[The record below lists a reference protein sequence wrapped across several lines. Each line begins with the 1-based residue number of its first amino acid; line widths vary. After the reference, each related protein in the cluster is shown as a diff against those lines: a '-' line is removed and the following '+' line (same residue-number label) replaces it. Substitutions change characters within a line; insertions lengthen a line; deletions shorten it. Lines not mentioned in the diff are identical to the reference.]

1 MTERE
6 MYLAMAK
13 WLREHGFTHRWS
25 PSDRCGCF
33 ARAAPGPSDIT
44 GHMPTARLRWPILL
58 GVLGVEDL
66 WDDTLSEAGWTEG
79 CTDDAVAA
87 CLIAAD
93 LATETP

>member
-13 WLREHGFTHRWS
+13 WLRVHGFS
-25 PSDRCGCF
+25 PSFRTVEGCGCF
-33 ARAAPGPSDIT
+33 LCAIDAVEIGCVTRNT
-44 GHMPTARLRWPILL
+44 LRDVIGGNFGESMLK
-58 GVLGVEDL
+58 
-66 WDDTLSEAGWTEG
+66 ANGWTEG

-93 LATETP
+93 LAA